1 MLART
6 RHASGSIDRQ
16 RDPHMPTATAIAPPP
31 AGQAAPAPAATGE
44 PSGVAW
50 VARFPTST
58 SVSDCAPPFRDQL
71 TAFIAALKAAGASVG
86 VTATLRPAQRAHL
99 MHWSWAIV
107 RAGADPRA
115 IPALDGVDIA
125 WAHADAQ
132 GAYDAAASVAAAQAM
147 ADAYGLCKLGVAP
160 ALASRHIDGLAVDMA
175 IAWAGN
181 LTIASRAGAPV
192 TVASLPR
199 NGMNPDLHAVGATY
213 GVIKFVGGA
222 ADVPHWS
229 SDGH

>member
-1 MLART
+1 
-6 RHASGSIDRQ
+6 
-16 RDPHMPTATAIAPPP
+16 MPTGTAISPPAP
-31 AGQAAPAPAATGE
+31 AGQAAPAPGATCE
-44 PSGVAW
+44 PSGAAW

-71 TAFIAALKAAGASVG
+71 TAFIAAL
-86 VTATLRPAQRAHL
+86 
-99 MHWSWAIV
+99 
-107 RAGADPRA
+107 
-115 IPALDGVDIA
+115 DGVDIA
-125 WAHADAQ
+125 WAHVDAQ

-147 ADAYGLCKLGVAP
+147 ADAYGLRKLGVAP

-175 IAWAGN
+175 IAWTGS
-181 LTIASRAGAPV
+181 LTIARRAGAPV

-199 NGMNPDLHAVGATY
+199 SGMNPDLHAVGATY

-222 ADVPHWS
+222 ADIPHWS